1 MKTTTEP
8 TQETAPAIGSTALVG
23 VNHCEKR
30 KRKILLNGDYNLTGE
45 KPEVVETGGHYY
57 ACMADEIDECKQC
70 RHYTPASEKDEW
82 CDHLFDEKGAFG
94 DLCYSDEA
102 RRNTETPT
110 DEVSEQDESK

>member
-1 MKTTTEP
+1 MSTKTQQQTN
-8 TQETAPAIGSTALVG
+8 AAVGSSGLVG

-102 RRNTETPT
+102 RRDTETPT
-110 DEVSEQDESK
+110 ANVSHRMETEQ